1 MLLGECV
8 RCLRLRPVVS
18 SVSDFNAYPHGLPEL
33 LVDQSP
39 SSVHRL
45 SEQDLNKILLE
56 VKKETVEAFANSASY
71 FTRKERLERLIELL
85 H

>member
-1 MLLGECV
+1 M
-8 RCLRLRPVVS
+8 RKRR
-18 SVSDFNAYPHGLPEL
+18 F
-33 LVDQSP
+33 
-39 SSVHRL
+39 

-71 FTRKERLERLIELL
+71 FTRKERFERLIGLL